1 MTLRFSLPTA
11 TRAFLLGLGLLLLAT
26 GCGGGGGG
34 AASPPPPPD
43 SPKPT
48 VVLVEIVD
56 NDPDE
61 VLDTI
66 EDVVEDTG
74 ATYLGQV
81 DGTTF
86 HRFALPASLSP
97 EAFFALVD
105 DDVRITDREE
115 DVDLS
120 SPEGGGATIPLGGE
134 LFALAVAQQ
143 PELMRIGLAAA
154 HTRVTGAGVRVA
166 VLDTGIDPD
175 HPLLVGHVGPGGH
188 DFLDGD
194 DDPRYEPNGR
204 DDDGDGLIDEGRGH
218 GTFVASLVL
227 AVAPGAEIIPY
238 RVLDSDSRGKASSLA
253 EAIVMAA
260 DTGVDVINLSAGMPS
275 RVQVVKDA
283 VQYARNMGILVVAS
297 AGNTGTRSVTFPA
310 SLGDG
315 MSVTSVDPTDVLSDF
330 ASFGDDVDLSAPGH
344 ELIGAFPNALGAVRW
359 SGTSFSAALVSGA
372 FALVREA
379 SPGMDA
385 EHIVSHL
392 RDTSAD
398 VRGLNPG
405 RDGDMGEGRLDL
417 DAATAP

>member
-1 MTLRFSLPTA
+1 M
-11 TRAFLLGLGLLLLAT
+11 
-26 GCGGGGGG
+26 
-34 AASPPPPPD
+34 AS
-43 SPKPT
+43 
-48 VVLVEIVD
+48 
-56 NDPDE
+56 
-61 VLDTI
+61 
-66 EDVVEDTG
+66 
-74 ATYLGQV
+74 
-81 DGTTF
+81 
-86 HRFALPASLSP
+86 
-97 EAFFALVD
+97 
-105 DDVRITDREE
+105 
-115 DVDLS
+115 
-120 SPEGGGATIPLGGE
+120 
-134 LFALAVAQQ
+134 
-143 PELMRIGLAAA
+143 
-154 HTRVTGAGVRVA
+154 
-166 VLDTGIDPD
+166 
-175 HPLLVGHVGPGGH
+175 
-188 DFLDGD
+188 
-194 DDPRYEPNGR
+194 
-204 DDDGDGLIDEGRGH
+204 
-218 GTFVASLVL
+218 
-227 AVAPGAEIIPY
+227 
-238 RVLDSDSRGKASSLA
+238 DSDSRGKASSLA

>member
-86 HRFALPASLSP
+86 HRFELPASLSP

-134 LFALAVAQQ
+134 LFASAVAQQ

-204 DDDGDGLIDEGRGH
+204 IFLHRHRSDTH
-218 GTFVASLVL
+218 TLVL
-227 AVAPGAEIIPY
+227 RGEHRLYEPDGSLKEVRPVGCYTAAPADAPPHSEGGGAEGALVLY
-238 RVLDSDSRGKASSLA
+238 STRGGAEGVLFDVLD
-253 EAIVMAA
+253 EA
-260 DTGVDVINLSAGMPS
+260 G
-275 RVQVVKDA
+275 QVVA
-283 VQYARNMGILVVAS
+283 TL
-297 AGNTGTRSVTFPA
+297 
-310 SLGDG
+310 
-315 MSVTSVDPTDVLSDF
+315 
-330 ASFGDDVDLSAPGH
+330 DL
-344 ELIGAFPNALGAVRW
+344 
-359 SGTSFSAALVSGA
+359 
-372 FALVREA
+372 
-379 SPGMDA
+379 
-385 EHIVSHL
+385 
-392 RDTSAD
+392 AD
-398 VRGLNPG
+398 VAGLFEAQGRQPG
-405 RDGDMGEGRLDL
+405 G
-417 DAATAP
+417 

>member
-1 MTLRFSLPTA
+1 MTLRFSFPAAARARLVVPCLP
-11 TRAFLLGLGLLLLAT
+11 LLLAA
-26 GCGGGGGG
+26 CGGGGAGS
-34 AASPPPPPD
+34 ASPPPD
-43 SPKPT
+43 NLQPT

-56 NDPDE
+56 DDDDPDD

-74 ATYLGQV
+74 ATYLGEV
-81 DGTTF
+81 DGTAF
-86 HRFALPASLSP
+86 HRFELPTGLSP
-97 EAFFALVD
+97 EGFLALVD
-105 DDVRITDREE
+105 DDIRITDGQE
-115 DVDLS
+115 DIELS

-134 LFALAVAQQ
+134 LFATAVAQQ
-143 PELMRIGLAAA
+143 PELLRIGLLAA
-154 HTRVTGAGVRVA
+154 HDRVTGAGVRVA

-175 HPLLVGHVGPGGH
+175 HPLLVGHIAPGGQ
-188 DFLDGD
+188 DFIDGD
-194 DDPRYEPNGR
+194 DDPRYVANGR
-204 DDDGDGLIDEGRGH
+204 DDDADGLIDEGRGH

-227 AVAPGAEIIPY
+227 AVAPGAQIVPF

-253 EAIVMAA
+253 EAIARAA
-260 DTGVDVINLSAGMPS
+260 DLGVDVINLSAGMPT

-283 VQYARNMGILVVAS
+283 VQYARERGVLVVAS

-315 MSVTSVDPTDVLSDF
+315 LSVTSVDDGDVLAGF
-330 ASFGDDVDLSAPGH
+330 ASFGDDVDLSAPGQ
-344 ELIGAFPNALGAVRW
+344 ELIGAFPNGLGAVRW

-379 SPGMDA
+379 FPGLDA
-385 EHIVSHL
+385 EHVVSHL
-392 RDTSAD
+392 RDTSVD
-398 VRGLNPG
+398 VRSLNPA

>member
-1 MTLRFSLPTA
+1 MTLRFPLPTA
-11 TRAFLLGLGLLLLAT
+11 ARALLLGLGLLLLSTA
-26 GCGGGGGG
+26 CGGGGGG
-34 AASPPPPPD
+34 GSSPTPD
-43 SPKPT
+43 NPKPT

-56 NDPDE
+56 DDPDE

-66 EDVVEDTG
+66 ADVVEDTD

-86 HRFALPASLSP
+86 HRFELPAGLSP
-97 EAFFALVD
+97 EAFLALVG
-105 DDVRITDREE
+105 DDVRITDGQE

-134 LFALAVAQQ
+134 LFASAVAQQ
-143 PELMRIGLAAA
+143 PELLRIGLLAA
-154 HTRVTGAGVRVA
+154 HGRVTGVGVRVA

-175 HPLLVGHVGPGGH
+175 HPLLAGHIAPGGH

-204 DDDGDGLIDEGRGH
+204 DDDGDGLVDEGRGH
-218 GTFVASLVL
+218 GTFVSSLVL
-227 AVAPGAEIIPY
+227 AVAPGAEIVPF
-238 RVLDSDSRGKASSLA
+238 RVLDSDSRGKASVLA
-253 EAIVMAA
+253 EAIAMAA
-260 DTGVDVINLSAGMPS
+260 DMGVDVINLSAGMPT

-283 VQYARNMGILVVAS
+283 VQYARNLGVLVVAS

-315 MSVTSVDPTDVLSDF
+315 MSVTSVDPGDVLSDF

-372 FALVREA
+372 FALVRQA
-379 SPGMDA
+379 FPGMDA

-392 RDTSAD
+392 RDTSVD
-398 VRGLNPG
+398 VMGLNPG
-405 RDGDMGEGRLDL
+405 LDGDIGEGRLDL